1 MNTRTTG
8 VGYLHCI
15 VLLAL
20 IVSGWQPVDRQT
32 WLIENILVLVGAM
45 AVWTTRKQFYWSR
58 RSWIMVIGFLCLH
71 EVGTHFTYP
80 EVPYNSA
87 VYLISGMDVNAAFG
101 WERNQYDRFVHLAY
115 GLLLSLPLREI
126 VSEKC
131 HLKGAW
137 ASLIAWSL
145 VLSTSMLYE
154 LMEWAGA
161 AYAGGGDSAF
171 VGAQGDV
178 WDAQKDMAV
187 AAAGSLVVL
196 ICRGHALRDKVSA
209 LRGRLTPN

>member
-1 MNTRTTG
+1 MATRRTSI
-8 VGYLHCI
+8 GYWHW
-15 VLLAL
+15 VLLLAV
-20 IVSGWQPVDRQT
+20 IASGWQPLDRQT
-32 WLIENILVLVGAM
+32 WLIENILVLVGAV
-45 AVWTTRKQFYWSR
+45 AVWFTRDHFQWSR
-58 RSWIMVIGFLCLH
+58 RAWVMVIIFLCLH
-71 EVGTHFTYP
+71 QVGTHFTYP
-80 EVPYNSA
+80 QVPYNEA
-87 VYLISGMDVNAAFG
+87 LYLISGVDVNAALG

-131 HLKGAW
+131 QLKGAW

-161 AYAGGGDSAF
+161 AYVGGGDSAF
-171 VGAQGDV
+171 VGAQDDF

-187 AAAGSLVVL
+187 AAAASLVVL
-196 ICRGHALRDKVSA
+196 TCRGHALRAGVSA
-209 LRGRLTPN
+209 LRGRLTPH

>member
-1 MNTRTTG
+1 MSTRTTG

-15 VLLAL
+15 LLL
-20 IVSGWQPVDRQT
+20 SLVVSGWQPVDRQT
-32 WLIENILVLVGAM
+32 WLIENILILIGAM
-45 AVWTTRKQFYWSR
+45 AVWCSRQHFYWSR
-58 RSWIMVIGFLCLH
+58 RSWIMVIAFLCLH

-80 EVPYNSA
+80 QVPYNEA
-87 VYLISGMDVNAAFG
+87 IHLISGMDLNAAFG

-115 GLLLSLPLREI
+115 GLLFSLPLREI
-126 VSEKC
+126 VSQKC
-131 HLKGAW
+131 ELKGAW

-154 LMEWAGA
+154 LMEWLGA
-161 AYAGGGDSAF
+161 AYVGGGDSAF
-171 VGAQGDV
+171 VGAQGDF

-196 ICRGHALRDKVSA
+196 MCRGHALRDKVLA
-209 LRGRLTPN
+209 LRGRLTAN

>member
-1 MNTRTTG
+1 MATRRTSI
-8 VGYLHCI
+8 GYWHW
-15 VLLAL
+15 VLLLAV
-20 IVSGWQPVDRQT
+20 IASGWQPLDRQT
-32 WLIENILVLVGAM
+32 WLIENILVLVGAV
-45 AVWTTRKQFYWSR
+45 AVWFTRDHFQWSR
-58 RSWIMVIGFLCLH
+58 RAWVMVIIFLCLH
-71 EVGTHFTYP
+71 QVGTHFTYP
-80 EVPYNSA
+80 QVPYNEA
-87 VYLISGMDVNAAFG
+87 LYLVSGVDVNAALG

-131 HLKGAW
+131 QLKGAW

-161 AYAGGGDSAF
+161 AYVGGGDSAF
-171 VGAQGDV
+171 VGAQGDF

-187 AAAGSLVVL
+187 AAAASLVVL
-196 ICRGHALRDKVSA
+196 TCRGHALRAGVSA
-209 LRGRLTPN
+209 LRGRLTPH